1 MLTRALAPGTRGAAA
16 TLAHH
21 AAAPAR
27 LPLHTVLVLN
37 ATAAATRGLATRA
50 ERAAR
55 QAAAVD
61 PAVIPALFDRLE
73 AGAAPVVA
81 ANAGRV
87 RVTRDDRSLRIE
99 GPDGKGYIVSAESAD
114 PPTVRLQSTSSTGL
128 AKSEAHYDYRFAPES
143 GQWVCTTDKHFLLE
157 LLTRDVVYH
166 FQGVPSW

>member
-1 MLTRALAPGTRGAAA
+1 MLARQFASASRTAAA
-16 TLAHH
+16 RA
-21 AAAPAR
+21 AR
-27 LPLHTVLVLN
+27 LPLHTVLDRAAV
-37 ATAAATRGLATRA
+37 ATAVTTPATVRALATRA

-55 QAAAVD
+55 QVAAVD
-61 PAVIPALFDRLE
+61 PSVILALFDRLE

-99 GPDGKGYIVSAESAD
+99 GPDGKGYIVSAESTD

-128 AKSEAHYDYRFAPES
+128 AKSEAHYDYRFQPAS
-143 GQWVCTTDKHFLLE
+143 GQWECTTDKHFLLE